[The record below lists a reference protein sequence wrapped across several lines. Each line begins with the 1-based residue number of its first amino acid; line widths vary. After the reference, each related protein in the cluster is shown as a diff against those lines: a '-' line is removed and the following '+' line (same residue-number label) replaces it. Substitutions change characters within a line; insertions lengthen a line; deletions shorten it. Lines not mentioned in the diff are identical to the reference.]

1 MWERACSRRRPHKQ
15 PLHQTL
21 HNSQIPPTNK
31 TYKNKPSQTLDR
43 GSASM
48 RQLPSLNTLRVF
60 EEVARHRSFS
70 QAALGLNVTQG
81 AVSRQIKQLEDYLGV
96 ALFVRTPQG
105 LSLTEAGS
113 NLKPHLA
120 EAFDHMERA
129 LQAVRV
135 PNLRQRLRVLAP
147 PTWAT
152 RWLSPH
158 LRAFCQRYPDISL
171 SVTNQASHDS
181 LAEIDCHIRF
191 GLAASTQCASQL
203 LVMERHIA
211 VASPELFNGDQAPD
225 LREFPLL
232 HILHDGKRLKVWE
245 NWLAAM
251 CREDIEAGQGLEF
264 STLDQVI
271 HTALAGGG
279 LAVIDRQMIEKELA
293 NGSLVP
299 ITPIEVIGPYGYW
312 LDVANDKQGLSKVK
326 LFTDWLSLVSNP

>member
-1 MWERACSRRRPHKQ
+1 
-15 PLHQTL
+15 
-21 HNSQIPPTNK
+21 
-31 TYKNKPSQTLDR
+31 
-43 GSASM
+43 M
-48 RQLPSLNTLRVF
+48 RQLPSLNMLRVF

-96 ALFVRTPQG
+96 TLFIRTPQG
-105 LSLTEAGS
+105 LTLTETGS
-113 NLKPHLA
+113 ALSPHLSD
-120 EAFDHMERA
+120 AFDHIERA

-135 PNLRQRLRVLAP
+135 PNLRQRLRIVAP

-152 RWLSPH
+152 RWLSAH
-158 LRAFCQRYPDISL
+158 LRAFCQHYPDISL

-181 LAEIDCHIRF
+181 LAEIDCHVRF
-191 GLAASTQCASQL
+191 GLEADNHSHSQL

-211 VASPELFNGDQAPD
+211 VASPELFIDGQPPD
-225 LREFPLL
+225 LQHLPLL
-232 HILHDGKRLKVWE
+232 HILHNGKRLKVWE

-251 CREDIEAGQGLEF
+251 GREDVDAGQGLEF

-293 NGSLVP
+293 NGSLLP
-299 ITPIEVIGPYGYW
+299 ITPVEVIGPYGYW
-312 LDVANDKQGLSKVK
+312 LDVAKDKQGLSKVR
-326 LFTDWLSLVSNP
+326 LFTQWLELVSKP

>member
-1 MWERACSRRRPHKQ
+1 
-15 PLHQTL
+15 
-21 HNSQIPPTNK
+21 
-31 TYKNKPSQTLDR
+31 
-43 GSASM
+43 M

-171 SVTNQASHDS
+171 SVTNHTDHDS
-181 LAEIDCHIRF
+181 FAEIDCHIRF
-191 GLAASTQCASQL
+191 GLAAATHCVSQL

-225 LREFPLL
+225 LRESSLL
-232 HILHDGKRLKVWE
+232 HILHDGKRLRVWE

-251 CREDIEAGQGLEF
+251 GRDDVDAGQGLEF

-279 LAVIDRQMIEKELA
+279 VAVIDRQMIEKELA
-293 NGSLVP
+293 NGSLLP

>member
-1 MWERACSRRRPHKQ
+1 
-15 PLHQTL
+15 
-21 HNSQIPPTNK
+21 
-31 TYKNKPSQTLDR
+31 
-43 GSASM
+43 M
-48 RQLPSLNTLRVF
+48 RKRLPSLFSLQVF
-60 EEVARHRSFS
+60 EVAARHGKFS
-70 QAALGLNVTQG
+70 LAAAELNLTQS
-81 AVSRQIKQLEDYLGV
+81 AISRQIKQLEDYLGV

-129 LQAVRV
+129 LQAIRV

-191 GLAASTQCASQL
+191 GLAASPQCASQL

-211 VASPELFNGDQAPD
+211 VASPELFNGAQPPD
-225 LREFPLL
+225 LRQFPLL
-232 HILHDGKRLKVWE
+232 HILHDGKRLQVWE

-251 CREDIEAGQGLEF
+251 GRDDVDAGQGLEF

-293 NGSLVP
+293 NGSLLP

-326 LFTDWLSLVSNP
+326 LFTEWLSLVSNP

>member
-1 MWERACSRRRPHKQ
+1 
-15 PLHQTL
+15 
-21 HNSQIPPTNK
+21 
-31 TYKNKPSQTLDR
+31 
-43 GSASM
+43 M

-70 QAALGLNVTQG
+70 QAAHGLNVTQG

-96 ALFVRTPQG
+96 SLFVRTPQG

-152 RWLSPH
+152 RWLSSH

-191 GLAASTQCASQL
+191 GLAAATHCASQL

-211 VASPELFNGDQAPD
+211 VASPELFNGDQAPN
-225 LREFPLL
+225 LRDFPLL
-232 HILHDGKRLKVWE
+232 HILHDGKRLQVWE
-245 NWLAAM
+245 NWLTAM
-251 CREDIEAGQGLEF
+251 GIVDIDAGQGLEF

-326 LFTDWLSLVSNP
+326 LFTDWLSVVSNP

>member
-1 MWERACSRRRPHKQ
+1 
-15 PLHQTL
+15 
-21 HNSQIPPTNK
+21 
-31 TYKNKPSQTLDR
+31 
-43 GSASM
+43 M

-81 AVSRQIKQLEDYLGV
+81 AVSRQIKQLEDYLGM
-96 ALFVRTPQG
+96 ALFIRTPKG
-105 LSLTEAGS
+105 LSLTATG
-113 NLKPHLA
+113 LA
-120 EAFDHMERA
+120 LSPQLSDAFDHVERA

-135 PNLRQRLRVLAP
+135 PNLRQRLRIAAP

-152 RWLSPH
+152 RWLSAH

-171 SVTNQASHDS
+171 SVTNQNGQDS

-191 GLAASTQCASQL
+191 GLQAMTHCSSQL

-211 VASPELFNGDQAPD
+211 VASPELFINGQPPD
-225 LREFPLL
+225 LRQFALL

-251 CREDIEAGQGLEF
+251 GREDVEAEQGLEF

-293 NGSLVP
+293 NGSLLP
-299 ITPIEVIGPYGYW
+299 ITPVEVIGPYGYW
-312 LDVANDKQGLSKVK
+312 LDVANDKHGLSKVQ
-326 LFTDWLSLVSNP
+326 LFTQWLGLVSNP

>member
-1 MWERACSRRRPHKQ
+1 
-15 PLHQTL
+15 
-21 HNSQIPPTNK
+21 
-31 TYKNKPSQTLDR
+31 
-43 GSASM
+43 M
-48 RQLPSLNTLRVF
+48 RQLPSLNMLRVF

-96 ALFVRTPQG
+96 ALFIRTPQG
-105 LSLTEAGS
+105 LSLTETGIALS
-113 NLKPHLA
+113 PHLSD
-120 EAFDHMERA
+120 AFDHIERA

-135 PNLRQRLRVLAP
+135 PNLRQRLRIVAP

-152 RWLSPH
+152 RWLSAH

-171 SVTNQASHDS
+171 SVTHQTGHDN

-191 GLAASTQCASQL
+191 GLEADSHCSSQL
-203 LVMERHIA
+203 LVMERHMA
-211 VASPELFNGDQAPD
+211 VASPELFINGQAPD
-225 LREFPLL
+225 LRQFPLL

-251 CREDIEAGQGLEF
+251 GREDIDAGQGLEF

-293 NGSLVP
+293 NGSLLP
-299 ITPIEVIGPYGYW
+299 ITPVEVMGPYGYW
-312 LDVANDKQGLSKVK
+312 LDVANDKLGLSKVR
-326 LFTDWLSLVSNP
+326 LFTDWLGLVSNP

>member
-1 MWERACSRRRPHKQ
+1 
-15 PLHQTL
+15 
-21 HNSQIPPTNK
+21 
-31 TYKNKPSQTLDR
+31 
-43 GSASM
+43 M

-70 QAALGLNVTQG
+70 QAAIGLNVTQG

-105 LSLTEAGS
+105 LSLTDAGS
-113 NLKPHLA
+113 SLSPHLA
-120 EAFDHMERA
+120 EAFDHIERA

-171 SVTNQASHDS
+171 SVTNHASHES

-191 GLAASTQCASQL
+191 GLAAAPHCASRL
-203 LVMERHIA
+203 LVMERHMA
-211 VASPELFNGDQAPD
+211 VASPELFAGDQAPD
-225 LREFPLL
+225 LRQFPLL

-251 CREDIEAGQGLEF
+251 GREDVDAGQGLEF

-312 LDVANDKQGLSKVK
+312 LDVANDRQGLSKVR
-326 LFTDWLSLVSNP
+326 LFTDWLSVVSNP

>member
-1 MWERACSRRRPHKQ
+1 
-15 PLHQTL
+15 
-21 HNSQIPPTNK
+21 
-31 TYKNKPSQTLDR
+31 
-43 GSASM
+43 M
-48 RQLPSLNTLRVF
+48 RQLPSLNMLRVF

-105 LSLTEAGS
+105 LSLTEAGTALS
-113 NLKPHLA
+113 PQLSD
-120 EAFDHMERA
+120 AFDHIERA

-135 PNLRQRLRVLAP
+135 PNLRQRLRIVAP

-152 RWLSPH
+152 RWLSAH
-158 LRAFCQRYPDISL
+158 LRSFCQRFPDISL
-171 SVTNQASHDS
+171 SVTHQASHDS

-191 GLAASTQCASQL
+191 GLEAAPQCHSQL

-211 VASPELFNGDQAPD
+211 VASPELFIDGQAPD
-225 LREFPLL
+225 LKQFALL
-232 HILHDGKRLKVWE
+232 HILHNGKRLKVWE

-251 CREDIEAGQGLEF
+251 GREDVDAGQGLEF

-293 NGSLVP
+293 NGSLLP
-299 ITPIEVIGPYGYW
+299 ITPVEVVGPYGYW
-312 LDVANDKQGLSKVK
+312 LDVANDKWGLSKVQ
-326 LFTDWLSLVSNP
+326 LFTEWLGLVSNP

>member
-1 MWERACSRRRPHKQ
+1 
-15 PLHQTL
+15 
-21 HNSQIPPTNK
+21 
-31 TYKNKPSQTLDR
+31 
-43 GSASM
+43 M
-48 RQLPSLNTLRVF
+48 RQLPSLNMLRVF

-96 ALFVRTPQG
+96 ALFIRTPQG
-105 LSLTEAGS
+105 LALTETGIGLS
-113 NLKPHLA
+113 PHLSD
-120 EAFDHMERA
+120 AFDHIERA

-135 PNLRQRLRVLAP
+135 PNLRQRLRIVAP

-152 RWLSPH
+152 RWLSAH

-171 SVTNQASHDS
+171 SVTHQSGHDN

-191 GLAASTQCASQL
+191 GLEAASHCSSQL
-203 LVMERHIA
+203 LVMERHMA
-211 VASPELFNGDQAPD
+211 VASPELFLNGQPPD
-225 LREFPLL
+225 LRQFPLL

-245 NWLAAM
+245 NWMAAM
-251 CREDIEAGQGLEF
+251 GRDDIDAAQGLEF

-293 NGSLVP
+293 NGSLLP
-299 ITPIEVIGPYGYW
+299 ITPVEVVGPYGYW
-312 LDVANDKQGLSKVK
+312 LDVANDKQGLSKVR
-326 LFTDWLSLVSNP
+326 LFTDWLGLVSNP

>member
-1 MWERACSRRRPHKQ
+1 
-15 PLHQTL
+15 
-21 HNSQIPPTNK
+21 
-31 TYKNKPSQTLDR
+31 
-43 GSASM
+43 M
-48 RQLPSLNTLRVF
+48 RQLPSLNMLRIF

-96 ALFVRTPQG
+96 ALFIRTPQG
-105 LSLTEAGS
+105 LSLTEAGTALS
-113 NLKPHLA
+113 PHLSD
-120 EAFDHMERA
+120 AFDHIERA

-135 PNLRQRLRVLAP
+135 PNLRQRLRIVAP

-152 RWLSPH
+152 RWLSAH

-171 SVTNQASHDS
+171 SVTHQASHDN

-191 GLAASTQCASQL
+191 GLEADSHCHSQL

-211 VASPELFNGDQAPD
+211 VASPELFTDGQAPD
-225 LREFPLL
+225 LQQLPLL
-232 HILHDGKRLKVWE
+232 HILHNGKRLKVWE

-251 CREDIEAGQGLEF
+251 GRDDVDAGQGLEF

-293 NGSLVP
+293 NGSLLP
-299 ITPIEVIGPYGYW
+299 ITPVEVIGPYGYW
-312 LDVANDKQGLSKVK
+312 LDVANDKWGLSKVK
-326 LFTDWLSLVSNP
+326 LFTEWLELVSNP

>member
-1 MWERACSRRRPHKQ
+1 
-15 PLHQTL
+15 
-21 HNSQIPPTNK
+21 
-31 TYKNKPSQTLDR
+31 
-43 GSASM
+43 M

-191 GLAASTQCASQL
+191 GLAASTQCTSQL

-251 CREDIEAGQGLEF
+251 GREDIDAGQGLEF